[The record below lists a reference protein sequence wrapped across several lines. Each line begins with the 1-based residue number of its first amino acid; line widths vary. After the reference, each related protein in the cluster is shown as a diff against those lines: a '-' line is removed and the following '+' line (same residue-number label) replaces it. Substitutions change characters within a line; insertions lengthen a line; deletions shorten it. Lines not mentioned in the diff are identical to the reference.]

1 MDRTAL
7 IRRAA
12 ASLLRAAEEAEEGR
26 RLELK
31 GPFTRAKHYTLQGHT
46 VFKVEVEDVPID
58 NMDFA
63 EAAAGPVGQEHVEDF
78 RGPYHTFYV
87 DADFSYT
94 SPEPS
99 VGWTGGTELESWNVF
114 AIDGV
119 LLKNPEDRKA
129 ASALIEGDVPSYQD
143 DWIRSYVD
151 YVSDPG
157 YD

>member
-12 ASLLRAAEEAEEGR
+12 ASLLRAAEEAEGR

-31 GPFTRAKHYTLQGHT
+31 GPFTRAKPRALQEHT
-46 VFKVEVEDVPID
+46 VFEVEVEDVPIESV
-58 NMDFA
+58 DFA
-63 EAAAGPVGQEHVEDF
+63 EAAAGPVGQQFVEDYL
-78 RGPYHTFYV
+78 GPQHTFYV
-87 DADFSYT
+87 EAEFSYT
-94 SPEPS
+94 SPEPE
-99 VGWTGGTELESWNVF
+99 VGWTGGTELESWEVI

-119 LLKNPEDRKA
+119 LLGGPEDRKA
-129 ASALIEGDVPSYQD
+129 ASALVEGDVQSLQG
-143 DWIRSYVD
+143 DWIRSYED